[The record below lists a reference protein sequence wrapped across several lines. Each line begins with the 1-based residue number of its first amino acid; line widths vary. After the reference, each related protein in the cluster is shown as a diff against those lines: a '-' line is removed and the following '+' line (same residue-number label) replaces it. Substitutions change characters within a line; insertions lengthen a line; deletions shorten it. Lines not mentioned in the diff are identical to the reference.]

1 MNFRSDG
8 LKFDLELSIA
18 PDKSWG
24 LVVTT
29 ARGAFAGIVGV
40 ASTVPNLHDLAGLFG
55 IAQLVW
61 FLWLGV
67 VLLSAR
73 GK

>member
-1 MNFRSDG
+1 MTLLFALAG
-8 LKFDLELSIA
+8 LRGAVFPKALNYL
-18 PDKSWG
+18 
-24 LVVTT
+24 
-29 ARGAFAGIVGV
+29 GAFAGIVGV

-67 VLLSAR
+67 VLLAT
-73 GK
+73 GGE